1 MDISLVVNITAKAWA
16 LPILWNLDAGVPGRQ
31 APLLAAT
38 GANRTAFGQSLN
50 HLIQLGII
58 ERNPGYGHPLRP
70 EFRLTKLGETAARMA
85 SRIRAATGDEKN
97 RLLRRAWTVPI
108 LSQLAEPNNFGAFKR
123 QLPMIT
129 DRALSQSLK
138 LLETHDWV
146 VRDVDVAARPPKPI
160 YYAINEGVL
169 ISQATNYALNTVP

>member
-1 MDISLVVNITAKAWA
+1 MDINLVVNITAKAWA
-16 LPILWNLDAGVPGRQ
+16 LPILWNLHAGVPGRQ

-70 EFRLTKLGETAARMA
+70 EFRLTKQGETAARLA
-85 SRIRAATGDEKN
+85 SRIHAASGEADTQ
-97 RLLRRAWTVPI
+97 LLRRAWTVPI
-108 LSQLAEPNNFGAFKR
+108 LSQMAGPNNFGAFKR

-138 LLETHDWV
+138 LLETHEWV
-146 VRDVDVAARPPKPI
+146 ARDVDVAARPPKPI
-160 YYAINEGVL
+160 YHAINQGAL
-169 ISQATNYALNTVP
+169 ISQAAAHALNAAP